1 MSSSTIAT
9 VAVRP
14 ELSIAKT
21 LMLYILLSFSLSSG
35 IRPPFFIHNRSSLPP
50 NFIPSYPV
58 LSDRTSL
65 HLIDYDLPIVKPFF
79 QVFFYD
85 NFRPVFRRIS
95 SIRFAHS
102 ISETPSPITYSSN
115 PTSSISSISP
125 IRYTSK

>member
-1 MSSSTIAT
+1 
-9 VAVRP
+9 
-14 ELSIAKT
+14 
-21 LMLYILLSFSLSSG
+21 MLYILLSFSLSSG

-85 NFRPVFRRIS
+85 NFRPVFRKNLFDQIRPFDQRNTVAHKMCIRDRL
-95 SIRFAHS
+95 RFAQLGFP
-102 ISETPSPITYSSN
+102 IQKSPDRWVFAPPRSFSQLITSFIGS
-115 PTSSISSISP
+115 
-125 IRYTSK
+125 